1 MKKIGKKL
9 AVKGN
14 SEKKLR
20 KIMKELIVL
29 LGHGKFANSIP
40 EAVAMLMVRNY
51 PELVKW
57 SGKEQKAI
65 VIFIPEHYLSKAVK
79 YIDPSKGA
87 QKLEYSKQAA
97 EAMPERRQEFK
108 EHEKV
113 FLGGLRTWRG
123 EAPEL
128 DLYNAL
134 KKRSEVSD
142 ESIAIF
148 HSLEILKFDPERQDN
163 NINEKDFILVSG
175 SHGYIMAIEVKK
187 TLNKKEAEKSLI
199 QLKAQ
204 YIY

>member
-1 MKKIGKKL
+1 M
-9 AVKGN
+9 
-14 SEKKLR
+14 
-20 KIMKELIVL
+20 
-29 LGHGKFANSIP
+29 
-40 EAVAMLMVRNY
+40 
-51 PELVKW
+51 
-57 SGKEQKAI
+57 
-65 VIFIPEHYLSKAVK
+65 
-79 YIDPSKGA
+79 
-87 QKLEYSKQAA
+87 
-97 EAMPERRQEFK
+97 
-108 EHEKV
+108 
-113 FLGGLRTWRG
+113 
-123 EAPEL
+123 

-134 KKRSEVSD
+134 KKRSEVSN

>member
-1 MKKIGKKL
+1 MNKIGKKL
-9 AVKGN
+9 AAKGN
-14 SEKKLR
+14 SQKKLR
-20 KIMKELIVL
+20 KIMRELIVL
-29 LGHGKFANSIP
+29 LGHGEFANSIP
-40 EAVAMLMVRNY
+40 EAVAKLMERNY

-57 SGKEQKAI
+57 SGKDAI
-65 VIFIPEHYLSKAVK
+65 VIFIPEYYLSRAFK
-79 YIDPSKGA
+79 YVDPSKID

-97 EAMPERRQEFK
+97 EAMPERKQEFK
-108 EHEKV
+108 EHEKF
-113 FLGGLRTWRG
+113 FLGGLRTCRG

>member
-1 MKKIGKKL
+1 
-9 AVKGN
+9 
-14 SEKKLR
+14 
-20 KIMKELIVL
+20 MKELIVL

-40 EAVAMLMVRNY
+40 EAVAKLMERNY

-57 SGKEQKAI
+57 SGKDAI
-65 VIFIPEHYLSKAVK
+65 VIFIPEYYLSRAFK
-79 YIDPSKGA
+79 YVDPSKID

-97 EAMPERRQEFK
+97 EAMPERKQEFK
-108 EHEKV
+108 EHEK
-113 FLGGLRTWRG
+113 FFQGGLRTCRG

>member
-1 MKKIGKKL
+1 
-9 AVKGN
+9 
-14 SEKKLR
+14 
-20 KIMKELIVL
+20 MKELIVL
-29 LGHGKFANSIP
+29 LGHGKIANSIP

-51 PELVKW
+51 PKLVEW
-57 SGKEQKAI
+57 SGKEQEAI
-65 VIFIPEHYLSKAVK
+65 VIFIPEYYLSKAVK
-79 YIDPSKGA
+79 YVDPSKGA

-97 EAMPERRQEFK
+97 EAMPERKKEFK

-175 SHGYIMAIEVKK
+175 SHGYIMAVEVKK